1 MAYSEKE
8 KAKIKAEF
16 EAGLDSQG
24 KICQKWRMSRNTL
37 KKFAKDEGWIYGK
50 NDRELTHTIN
60 KSATSKIIESKTHEL
75 ENFTVDHISAIK
87 NIATLTKATISR
99 LGSRVKETMNKVD
112 RAESEAIFSQQ
123 KFLKIASE
131 TLDTCYKSQKSA
143 LGLDEKKESEI
154 NVQVNNERLPDI
166 KIIGVSPDSPAPE

>member
-60 KSATSKIIESKTHEL
+60 KNATSKIIESKAKEL
-75 ENFTVDHISAIK
+75 EKFTENHIKSIK
-87 NIATLTKATISR
+87 SITALTRATISR
-99 LGSRVKETMNKVD
+99 LGKQVD
-112 RAESEAIFSQQ
+112 GTKNQVDKLESEAIFSQQ